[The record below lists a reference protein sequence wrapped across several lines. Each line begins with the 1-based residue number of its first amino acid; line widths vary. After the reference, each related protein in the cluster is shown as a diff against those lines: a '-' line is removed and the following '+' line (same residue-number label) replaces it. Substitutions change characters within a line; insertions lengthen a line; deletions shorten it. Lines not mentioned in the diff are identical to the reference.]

1 MTGFT
6 KRAAIGKTLKEETTP
21 FFDIMALGVGA
32 YFGEGAYL
40 KKYGIP
46 KPEWKIYQQK
56 LFCNYLYTKQDFL
69 GYKKYRVFNGR
80 E

>member
-1 MTGFT
+1 
-6 KRAAIGKTLKEETTP
+6 
-21 FFDIMALGVGA
+21 MALGVGA

-56 LFCNYLYTKQDFL
+56 VFRNDLCTKQDFL
-69 GYKKYRVFNGR
+69 DYKKYRVFNGR

>member
-1 MTGFT
+1 
-6 KRAAIGKTLKEETTP
+6 
-21 FFDIMALGVGA
+21 MALGVGA

-40 KKYGIP
+40 KKYRIP

-56 LFCNYLYTKQDFL
+56 VFLNDLYTKRDFL

>member
-1 MTGFT
+1 
-6 KRAAIGKTLKEETTP
+6 
-21 FFDIMALGVGA
+21 MALGVGA

-40 KKYGIP
+40 KKYGIA

-56 LFCNYLYTKQDFL
+56 VFRNDLCTKQDFL
-69 GYKKYRVFNGR
+69 DYKKYRVFNGR